1 MSDLNI
7 RIGQSDAIKVLT
19 TSSSKSSRN
28 VIGGIAS
35 VSQLLVTGISTLG
48 GVEVQSGFITAASGV
63 GLVTYYGDGSYLT
76 GVTGS
81 VVGDLTEL
89 NVTGITTVSG
99 IKIQAGIIT
108 GVSGVVTFTGDVADL
123 DGGAF

>member
-19 TSSSKSSRN
+19 TSSTKSTKN

-48 GVEVQSGFITAASGV
+48 GVEIQTGFITATSGV
-63 GLVTYYGDGSYLT
+63 GLVTYYGCLLYTSPSPRD
-76 GVTGS
+76 
-81 VVGDLTEL
+81 
-89 NVTGITTVSG
+89 
-99 IKIQAGIIT
+99 
-108 GVSGVVTFTGDVADL
+108 
-123 DGGAF
+123 